1 MASCILMHMNVIVDL
16 EKEPYLHSK
25 ILLKREREMGV
36 YLTPITEK
44 SQTAIQMISSDFTI

>member
-1 MASCILMHMNVIVDL
+1 MHMNVSVDL

-36 YLTPITEK
+36 CLTPITDK
-44 SQTAIQMISSDFTI
+44 SQTAIQMISTDFTI